1 MNESWPKVYAV
12 KHKDEE
18 IRASSRSGGMFSA
31 LSDYVLEMD
40 GAIYGCVLTK
50 DFQAVHVRADRKETR
65 DKMRGSKYIQSR
77 LGETYKEVKIDL
89 EEGREVLFSGTSC
102 QVAGLKAFLGKKY
115 ETLFCVDIVCH
126 GVPSPY
132 VWKRYLEW
140 QEKKAGSKAKEVS
153 FRNKKDFGWR
163 AHVETLVMENE
174 KRVNSA
180 VFAALFYGHNILRPS
195 CYECPYKS
203 TAHPGDM
210 TIADYW
216 GIDKAAPEF
225 SDDLGISL
233 VFINCDKG
241 MEYFEAVKERLT
253 WKCTKMEDSMQQ
265 PLIAPYPKPDTRDR
279 FWHDF
284 RNKDFEYIARI
295 YGRKSLMS
303 KMKKKLASVKR
314 KLMCGK
320 QAAL

>member
-132 VWKRYLEW
+132 V
-140 QEKKAGSKAKEVS
+140 
-153 FRNKKDFGWR
+153 
-163 AHVETLVMENE
+163 
-174 KRVNSA
+174 
-180 VFAALFYGHNILRPS
+180 
-195 CYECPYKS
+195 
-203 TAHPGDM
+203 
-210 TIADYW
+210 
-216 GIDKAAPEF
+216 
-225 SDDLGISL
+225 
-233 VFINCDKG
+233 
-241 MEYFEAVKERLT
+241 
-253 WKCTKMEDSMQQ
+253 
-265 PLIAPYPKPDTRDR
+265 
-279 FWHDF
+279 
-284 RNKDFEYIARI
+284 
-295 YGRKSLMS
+295 
-303 KMKKKLASVKR
+303 
-314 KLMCGK
+314 
-320 QAAL
+320 